1 MTSSVRPVRPVKYKY
16 QNPSREALTQKQIED
31 VQDQITTGYYG
42 KNKQRNAGT
51 RAGLE
56 VNKCKWT
63 YSRKTCVNQDWI
75 WFKVSLFKGTESG
88 QNIEILVT

>member
-16 QNPSREALTQKQIED
+16 QNPSRKALT
-31 VQDQITTGYYG
+31 QITTGYYG

-75 WFKVSLFKGTESG
+75 WFKVSVFKGTESG